1 MAVRKQR
8 RMKTLKGRTVT
19 VKNRSHWEKILS
31 KMGDRLLIVHYSAV
45 RSEASLL
52 LLWQHFDAWQLAM

>member
-45 RSEASLL
+45 RSVASWL